1 MDAVPGDTLRLAD
14 FIETNA
20 EPILV
25 EWALFAETCGP
36 AGGKMDMAALRDH
49 ALEMLQAITA
59 DLRTA
64 QTPLEQ
70 ADKSKGN
77 AEPLDSGT
85 ETAAE
90 VHGAGRAESGFT
102 VGEMVSEYRALRA
115 SVIRL
120 WTLEN
125 GSLGRADIDDLMRF
139 NEAIDQAL
147 AESITRYAVDVDQS
161 KEMFLGI
168 LGHDLRSPLGAV
180 ILSSQF
186 MLDTGDLQEPLL
198 SLTTSIVRSSKRMNR
213 MVGDLLEFTRSRLGS
228 GVPIVRAE
236 MNLATEAADAVAELS
251 LAHPDRVIQ
260 LDTSGDL
267 RGNWDCGR
275 IGQLL
280 ANLLGN
286 AVQHGSAGTPIVMT
300 IQGARDGIVL
310 RVHNYGPAIPAS
322 AIPGLFRPFKRLQ
335 SGETPSSS
343 STSFGL
349 GLYIAERVVAAHGG
363 RIDVTSADDAG
374 TAFTVH
380 LPR

>member
-1 MDAVPGDTLRLAD
+1 
-14 FIETNA
+14 
-20 EPILV
+20 
-25 EWALFAETCGP
+25 
-36 AGGKMDMAALRDH
+36 
-49 ALEMLQAITA
+49 
-59 DLRTA
+59 
-64 QTPLEQ
+64 
-70 ADKSKGN
+70 
-77 AEPLDSGT
+77 
-85 ETAAE
+85 
-90 VHGAGRAESGFT
+90 
-102 VGEMVSEYRALRA
+102 
-115 SVIRL
+115 
-120 WTLEN
+120 
-125 GSLGRADIDDLMRF
+125 
-139 NEAIDQAL
+139 
-147 AESITRYAVDVDQS
+147 
-161 KEMFLGI
+161 
-168 LGHDLRSPLGAV
+168 
-180 ILSSQF
+180 
-186 MLDTGDLQEPLL
+186 LL